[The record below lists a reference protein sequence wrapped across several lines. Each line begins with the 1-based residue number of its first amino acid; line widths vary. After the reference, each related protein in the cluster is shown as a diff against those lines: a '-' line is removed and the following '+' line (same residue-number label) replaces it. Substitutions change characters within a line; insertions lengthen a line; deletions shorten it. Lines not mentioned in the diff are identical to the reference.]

1 MFYKVK
7 RTIVSI
13 LTGILVIAAYCI
25 YTFSKVQSGTAATD
39 DLKFWATTILFFIG
53 IGIIS
58 MIIIQIVFHI
68 LLSIALAVKEQVQ
81 TGSCDDRKIEKT
93 LELDMVEDEMDKLI
107 ELKSMRI
114 SFIIVGIGFV
124 AALVS
129 LLLNF
134 SPVVM
139 LNILFASFY
148 IGSLVEEFTQLH
160 FYKTGIK
167 NG

>member
-25 YTFSKVQSGTAATD
+25 YTFSKIQSGTAATD
-39 DLKFWATTILFFIG
+39 DLKFWATTILVFIG

-68 LLSIALAVKEQVQ
+68 LLSIAMAVKEQVQ
-81 TGSCDDRKIEKT
+81 TGSCDDKKIEKT

-129 LLLNF
+129 LLLNY

-148 IGSLVEEFTQLH
+148 IGSLIEGFTQLH
-160 FYKTGIK
+160 FYRTGIK